1 MEYPLYYKNS
11 NETLILNS
19 ASDLTRKNKNSSVE
33 HLYPLSRPRKGTF
46 YRENGILQ
54 VISSLIESMENGFI
68 PHQAP
73 PASKPRAIRASVIIS
88 NPAHRPQVTQASPNI
103 LPTTVEAPIS
113 ESKSRSWDNLASM
126 NDDAADE
133 GADSDGSGIFNTTF
147 CESFRVYSFD
157 LILM

>member
-1 MEYPLYYKNS
+1 
-11 NETLILNS
+11 
-19 ASDLTRKNKNSSVE
+19 
-33 HLYPLSRPRKGTF
+33 
-46 YRENGILQ
+46 
-54 VISSLIESMENGFI
+54 MENGFI
-68 PHQAP
+68 PHQV

-133 GADSDGSGIFNTTF
+133 GADSDGSGIILLKREFRYFSTFHNSMFRANHCRWWPVRWYTTGCAVGGAKTVCHYQRSYIVSSSPLF
-147 CESFRVYSFD
+147 PC
-157 LILM
+157 